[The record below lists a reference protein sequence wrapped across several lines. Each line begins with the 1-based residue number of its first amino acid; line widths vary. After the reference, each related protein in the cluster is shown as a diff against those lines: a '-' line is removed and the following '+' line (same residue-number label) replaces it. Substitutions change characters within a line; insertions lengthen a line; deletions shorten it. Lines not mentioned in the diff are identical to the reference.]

1 MKIRKRKVL
10 HGTHAFTQKQKKN
23 FRDVTAGTEV
33 QVADLEI
40 PSATTQKQQQ
50 SSPSSPQEKLDHKLR
65 DALSRSLEDPVTQEK
80 FVTWQE
86 LSARY
91 PVCHQMDQSST
102 ITSSSPPSAAFTLW
116 TGDGSPSGPFIVIF
130 EKIMGT
136 VVSVTEQDQNK
147 GIEALSLV
155 KSLLRNQSAVLKY
168 YEHVTANKGDQT
180 PSSSISY
187 LLAEFLLTTV
197 TSNLIKV
204 NLSTFFFI

>member
-1 MKIRKRKVL
+1 M
-10 HGTHAFTQKQKKN
+10 
-23 FRDVTAGTEV
+23 TAGTEV

-50 SSPSSPQEKLDHKLR
+50 SPPSSSPQEKLDHKLR
-65 DALSRSLEDPVTQEK
+65 DALSRSLEEPVTQEK

-91 PVCHQMDQSST
+91 PVYHQMDQSST
-102 ITSSSPPSAAFTLW
+102 ITSSSPSSAAFTLW
-116 TGDGSPSGPFIVIF
+116 TGDGTPSGPFIVIF
-130 EKIMGT
+130 EKIMAT

-147 GIEALSLV
+147 AIEALSLV
-155 KSLLRNQSAVLKY
+155 KSLLRNQPAVLKY

-197 TSNLIKV
+197 TSSLIKV
-204 NLSTFFFI
+204 SWSTVLFGLL